1 MRGIS
6 EEEQNMNK
14 WKMKEIE
21 NKKRTY
27 RKKFKEETKHARETL
42 MNRDS
47 LALSCLI
54 LFLLCFS
61 LGFLLHRYSYL
72 KLLALSLLI
81 SICFLVS
88 LILFNTSPNNVLN
101 IYIKY
106 FGNILMLIPITIFSI
121 YYANKNN
128 FIHELEL
135 KNKIKKYNNKIKNKV
150 KAIIIK
156 LWQCL

>member
-1 MRGIS
+1 MY
-6 EEEQNMNK
+6 
-14 WKMKEIE
+14 WKR
-21 NKKRTY
+21 KKTY
-27 RKKFKEETKHARETL
+27 KKKFKEETRYAREKL

-47 LALSCLI
+47 LAFSCLI

-81 SICFLVS
+81 SICFLAS
-88 LILFNTSPNNVLN
+88 LILLNTSPNNVLN

-106 FGNILMLIPITIFSI
+106 FGNILMLIPTTILTV

-128 FIHELEL
+128 FIRELEL
-135 KNKIKKYNNKIKNKV
+135 KNKMRKYINIIKNKV
-150 KAIIIK
+150 KALIIK